1 MDSFC
6 YAITDYQ
13 NRISFVCRMSGIQT
27 GNPLFLES
35 LHREH
40 PYLFFPFLKTGIAF
54 AMSQYALVPD
64 RLFIGQEAVHYLRQ
78 GNTLVA
84 DAQTLVDA
92 LPEIRAR
99 RVYAVPRSLL
109 DWVEGAF
116 PTAKTAHLHSALLP
130 LFRTQA
136 QGTGKFLYG
145 HIGEEGVSV
154 FLFEHQNLVLENRFE
169 CHHSGDFLYYLLLVC
184 QQLKVPARDVALF
197 VSGAITED
205 SELSRLLHEYFSRV
219 GFFQMGEAGQFGPQA
234 AQYPVHYF
242 NDLLA
247 IGCLA

>member
-1 MDSFC
+1 M
-6 YAITDYQ
+6 
-13 NRISFVCRMSGIQT
+13 
-27 GNPLFLES
+27 
-35 LHREH
+35 
-40 PYLFFPFLKTGIAF
+40 
-54 AMSQYALVPD
+54 
-64 RLFIGQEAVHYLRQ
+64 
-78 GNTLVA
+78 
-84 DAQTLVDA
+84 
-92 LPEIRAR
+92 
-99 RVYAVPRSLL
+99 
-109 DWVEGAF
+109 
-116 PTAKTAHLHSALLP
+116 
-130 LFRTQA
+130 
-136 QGTGKFLYG
+136 
-145 HIGEEGVSV
+145 SV